1 MKKCS
6 ASSTIYR
13 RLSHSISRPRKPS
26 IIAVTWHNGRK
37 ADGNG
42 DAVRQAVPDVI
53 RRQAGIKDGKGFI
66 FVSHLGEIYPSGFL
80 ALAAGDVRRDSLTAV
95 NRESPRFRTLRDADR
110 LQGKCG
116 ECEYRNLC
124 GGSRSRSYA
133 LPGNFLAEEPRC
145 VYVPKG
151 ISERHRR
158 DQSDRRTTR
167 PQLGVV
173 APLVQLHPS
182 LSDSPAGL

>member
-1 MKKCS
+1 M
-6 ASSTIYR
+6 AQR
-13 RLSHSISRPRKPS
+13 
-26 IIAVTWHNGRK
+26 RK

-53 RRQAGIKDGKGFI
+53 RRQAGINDGKGFI

-80 ALAAGDVRRDSLTAV
+80 PLAAGDVRRDSLTAV

-133 LPGNFLAEEPRC
+133 LTGNFLAEEPRC
-145 VYVPKG
+145 VC
-151 ISERHRR
+151 RR
-158 DQSDRRTTR
+158 ESANATGAIRVTGEQHARSW
-167 PQLGVV
+167 
-173 APLVQLHPS
+173 
-182 LSDSPAGL
+182 GL